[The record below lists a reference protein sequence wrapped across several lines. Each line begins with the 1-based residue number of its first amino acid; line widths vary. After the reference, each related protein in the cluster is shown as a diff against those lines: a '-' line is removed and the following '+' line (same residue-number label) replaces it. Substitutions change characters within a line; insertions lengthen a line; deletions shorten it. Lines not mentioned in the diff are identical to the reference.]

1 MSMSQE
7 EIEALMNG
15 LDIAEDEASEVA
27 VEEAGDLEA
36 VVSQE
41 AVAPEPAVEESPAV
55 EEPVVA
61 QETPTAQEVAPE
73 PIEEVPA
80 VEETPTAPEPIEEP
94 PAIEEPEPV
103 EESGTVGN
111 DDIDDLINS
120 LNETQTP
127 EEDTPSVD
135 TGDIDELLA
144 SIDNTE
150 ETEEDSQNVESED
163 IDDLIASLD
172 DVSPEAVESSVSEK
186 EPEKVVEEEPAPVDK
201 KPKEVDEDV
210 SRSADSMVEERIQ
223 SGVFPLPADDES
235 KVVTQLSAV
244 AEDSEEKATKI
255 FDVLSFILDENM
267 AIDSSVNK
275 ISTFL
280 EEQEKVLQTLT
291 TKFPNVD
298 VFSSNLAMLNELK
311 EEPENIKERL
321 NNENNELFSAME
333 LMQYHDINR
342 QKIERVMSVI
352 RKLSIYLNNI
362 FEDDNS
368 HKEIAV
374 AKHISGDN
382 TEDLLGD
389 DDLDALIAEFGGD
402 N

>member
-15 LDIAEDEASEVA
+15 LDIAEDEASDVA
-27 VEEAGDLEA
+27 VEANDLEA
-36 VVSQE
+36 VVAQE
-41 AVAPEPAVEESPAV
+41 AIEEEASVPEN
-55 EEPVVA
+55 
-61 QETPTAQEVAPE
+61 TPTVDE
-73 PIEEVPA
+73 IPA
-80 VEETPTAPEPIEEP
+80 VEETPAVVEEEPIPEPE
-94 PAIEEPEPV
+94 AIE

-120 LNETQTP
+120 LNDVDDDLTQ
-127 EEDTPSVD
+127 EDSSSVD

-150 ETEEDSQNVESED
+150 EDEIEQNIESED
-163 IDDLIASLD
+163 IDDLLASLD
-172 DVSPEAVESSVSEK
+172 DVSEDEVETTVNQEVL
-186 EPEKVVEEEPAPVDK
+186 EEIQEEPVVPK
-201 KPKEVDEDV
+201 KETKEIDEDV
-210 SRSADSMVEERIQ
+210 SKSANSMVEEKIQ

-255 FDVLSFILDENM
+255 FDVLSYILDENM
-267 AIDSSVNK
+267 AIDGSVNK
-275 ISTFL
+275 LSTFF

-298 VFSSNLAMLNELK
+298 VFSSNLEMLQELK
-311 EEPENIKERL
+311 DEPKNIKERL

-382 TEDLLGD
+382 TDDLVGD
-389 DDLDALIAEFGGD
+389 EDLDALIAEFGGAK
-402 N
+402 

>member
-15 LDIAEDEASEVA
+15 LDIAEDEASDVA
-27 VEEAGDLEA
+27 VEEAEDLEA

-41 AVAPEPAVEESPAV
+41 TVAPEPAVEESPAV

-73 PIEEVPA
+73 PV
-80 VEETPTAPEPIEEP
+80 EEP
-94 PAIEEPEPV
+94 PAVEEPEPV
-103 EESGTVGN
+103 EENGTVGN

-127 EEDTPSVD
+127 EEDTSSVD
-135 TGDIDELLA
+135 TEDIDELLA

-150 ETEEDSQNVESED
+150 EPEEDSQNVESED

-172 DVSPEAVESSVSEK
+172 DVSQEAVESTISEK
-186 EPEKVVEEEPAPVDK
+186 EPEKVVEKEPEPVIEA
-201 KPKEVDEDV
+201 PKEVDEHV
-210 SRSADSMVEERIQ
+210 SKSADSMVEEKIQ

-267 AIDSSVNK
+267 AIDGSVNK

-311 EEPENIKERL
+311 EEPKNIKERL

>member
-61 QETPTAQEVAPE
+61 QETPTAQEVEPE
-73 PIEEVPA
+73 PA
-80 VEETPTAPEPIEEP
+80 VEETPAAPEPVEEV
-94 PAIEEPEPV
+94 PAVEEPEPV

-127 EEDTPSVD
+127 EEDTSSVD

-144 SIDNTE
+144 SIDNSE
-150 ETEEDSQNVESED
+150 EPEEDSQNVESED

-172 DVSPEAVESSVSEK
+172 DVSQEAVESSVSEK
-186 EPEKVVEEEPAPVDK
+186 EPEKVVKEEPAPVDK

-210 SRSADSMVEERIQ
+210 SKSANSMVEERIQ

-267 AIDSSVNK
+267 AIDGSVNK

-311 EEPENIKERL
+311 EEPKNIKERL

>member
-55 EEPVVA
+55 A
-61 QETPTAQEVAPE
+61 QETPTAQEVEPE

-80 VEETPTAPEPIEEP
+80 VEETPTAPEPVEEV
-94 PAIEEPEPV
+94 PAVEEPEPV

-127 EEDTPSVD
+127 EEDTSSVD

-186 EPEKVVEEEPAPVDK
+186 EPEKVVEEEPAPVAE